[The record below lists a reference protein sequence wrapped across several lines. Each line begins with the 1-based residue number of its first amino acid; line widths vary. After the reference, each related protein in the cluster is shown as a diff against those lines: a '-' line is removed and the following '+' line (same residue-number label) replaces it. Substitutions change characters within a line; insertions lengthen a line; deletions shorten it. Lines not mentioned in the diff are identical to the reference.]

1 MKTKVKSALLFLFFL
16 LAQCRFVEI
25 NQPRSAQPGETIAI
39 SVTVFDNI
47 VPEPN
52 PHKGVLA
59 ILIPEDWSFISAE
72 YKGDLGTGTMEL
84 APTWADSV
92 EAHYPAAAFGLNMK
106 WIGLTS
112 DTGYT
117 YQNPITVTADVRLQV
132 GQNEGHFKLAY
143 LITKA
148 TGGLIGNDPSWA
160 PLSYPHP
167 IGVPDSG
174 QVVLPFGVERAAD
187 WDALLDRTSGWT
199 GADGIYSIPL
209 SGVETHADPSNERT
223 LLVFSDTFIGKV
235 DANNQRKD
243 TKMVNNTY
251 AVLHGNQPDP
261 QRIQFFWR
269 TNSSGQPQSVFVPET
284 PNAQPGDWYWLM
296 DGVAIQ
302 DKIYVF
308 ALRLN
313 SGSGGGIFNF
323 KIVGVNLLEFTLDAS
338 DSVRD
343 CQQLDTPLFCK
354 NEAEGWEIVLG
365 QAVMPMTEAAGNPN
379 PDGYLYVYGPRSS
392 SSKKDLVAARVLPD
406 EIDDFSRWQYWDGSA
421 WGSEIANCAPITNGI
436 SQEFSVSPLDNGKFI
451 LVFQFGDQVGFR
463 IGDSP
468 IGPFHFYR
476 EIWNCPEVLEDPY
489 ILVYNAKAHPHLSQ
503 PGKLLI
509 SYNVNTFNFWDHFSN
524 ADIYRPR
531 FITLELNEQVT
542 RVEKK
547 SELPTLFALSQN
559 YPNPFNATTRI
570 EFQLDRSSHVVL
582 KIYNVLGQEMRTLIH
597 ENLNAGI
604 HSAVWDGKNEL
615 GEDVG
620 SGIYFYRIQIDRD
633 GESKKMLLLQ

>member
-72 YKGDLGTGTMEL
+72 YSGDLGTGTMEW

-174 QVVLPFGVERAAD
+174 QVVLPFVVERAAD

-261 QRIQFFWR
+261 QRVQFFWR

-313 SGSGGGIFNF
+313 
-323 KIVGVNLLEFTLDAS
+323 
-338 DSVRD
+338 
-343 CQQLDTPLFCK
+343 
-354 NEAEGWEIVLG
+354 
-365 QAVMPMTEAAGNPN
+365 
-379 PDGYLYVYGPRSS
+379 
-392 SSKKDLVAARVLPD
+392 
-406 EIDDFSRWQYWDGSA
+406 
-421 WGSEIANCAPITNGI
+421 
-436 SQEFSVSPLDNGKFI
+436 
-451 LVFQFGDQVGFR
+451 
-463 IGDSP
+463 
-468 IGPFHFYR
+468 
-476 EIWNCPEVLEDPY
+476 
-489 ILVYNAKAHPHLSQ
+489 
-503 PGKLLI
+503 
-509 SYNVNTFNFWDHFSN
+509 
-524 ADIYRPR
+524 
-531 FITLELNEQVT
+531 
-542 RVEKK
+542 
-547 SELPTLFALSQN
+547 
-559 YPNPFNATTRI
+559 
-570 EFQLDRSSHVVL
+570 
-582 KIYNVLGQEMRTLIH
+582 
-597 ENLNAGI
+597 
-604 HSAVWDGKNEL
+604 
-615 GEDVG
+615 
-620 SGIYFYRIQIDRD
+620 
-633 GESKKMLLLQ
+633 